1 MREARSRRL
10 EDLLPGR
17 RLHRRQV
24 RLRPPVGLECS
35 LIRPHIDAME
45 HIDKCTSLLR
55 DLIANGQT
63 SGIPLA
69 EKAIDELLAAT
80 PASQKKESLSSVQS
94 AVLADRDAVARQA
107 DFGSELGFVDTV
119 NDYIEKLMRS
129 LE

>member
-1 MREARSRRL
+1 
-10 EDLLPGR
+10 
-17 RLHRRQV
+17 
-24 RLRPPVGLECS
+24 
-35 LIRPHIDAME
+35 ME